1 MRVSHPVWW
10 RGRLI
15 VAKDDEAW
23 YPIAVGWRH
32 RVDDPDNPDVSI
44 WPKHDRF
51 VVAVEESLATIAER
65 YHISSQELVLRNKG
79 RYKGLAQGS
88 RLIEVSVLA
97 RSRAVGGERTPYGT
111 SLVQSTSTLATLR
124 HQLPVT
130 RPCRRGHQGLSVQ
143 TSREA

>member
-97 RSRAVGGERTPYGT
+97 RSRMKASNDCPGCGAKLFSMVESSKP
-111 SLVQSTSTLATLR
+111 
-124 HQLPVT
+124 
-130 RPCRRGHQGLSVQ
+130 
-143 TSREA
+143 